1 MYHEAHGV
9 QIGTLDQRSRLH
21 SSFRHPEFADGRI
34 EDTTNQMLLFP
45 FLRTC
50 PPALFGIYC
59 VTKLFGANAFP
70 ISLKIGALASL

>member
-34 EDTTNQMLLFP
+34 EDTTNQMLLFRS
-45 FLRTC
+45 FVRVLQ
-50 PPALFGIYC
+50 LSSESI
-59 VTKLFGANAFP
+59 
-70 ISLKIGALASL
+70 ASRSCSAPTHFRSV